1 MLPYTVVGPNLSIAC
16 FNVNKP
22 LLTSNEVGI
31 SDMRMNVL
39 PIKDLLIRHMFV
51 AFNFLLCLGT
61 RCMSDGPD

>member
-1 MLPYTVVGPNLSIAC
+1 MLPYTAVGPNLSIAC

-22 LLTSNEVGI
+22 LLTPNEVGI

-39 PIKDLLIRHMFV
+39 PVKDLLIRHMFV